1 MRQISE
7 APPVIGI
14 VANPASGHDIRRLT
28 SGASV
33 YSAADKVNCVE
44 RLLGALG
51 ATGVTRVLMM
61 PDRAGIA
68 VRLRKAVELN
78 RRRGNARWPRVDFID
93 MPVLEDD
100 RDTVRAVREMRAA
113 GVAMIVVLG
122 GDGTHR
128 AVALASGDIP
138 LATLSTGTNNAFPAL
153 GEATVVGLA
162 AGLAITGRVK
172 PACIHNKC
180 LRVTH
185 PGGESMALVD
195 VGVMPAEHIGA
206 RAVYAADAVE
216 AVFAAFAE
224 PDAIGLSAIAAACGP
239 VARTAPFGRW
249 VRRGAGTARLAAI
262 SPGLV
267 QAVEIAASGLMQPGI
282 AFELGTQPAILA
294 LDGEPEIVLD
304 GRGPASVLLALDGP
318 ITLDVAATLAAAHA
332 ADALVVTAGPEPALR
347 DSPPAAP
354 GQTGADHTIAP
365 A

>member
-1 MRQISE
+1 MRNVSN
-7 APPVIGI
+7 APPLIGI

-51 ATGVTRVLMM
+51 ATGVPRVLTM

-68 VRLRKAVELN
+68 VRLRKAADLN
-78 RRRGNARWPRVDFID
+78 RRRPGVRWPQVDFID
-93 MPVLEDD
+93 MPVLEDA

-113 GVAMIVVLG
+113 GVAIIVVLG

-128 AVALASGDIP
+128 AVALASGDVP

-162 AGLAITGRVK
+162 AGLAATGRIQ
-172 PACIHNKC
+172 PALVRNKC

-185 PGGESMALVD
+185 PSGEAMALVD

-206 RAVYAADAVE
+206 RAVCTADAVE
-216 AVFAAFAE
+216 TVFAAFAQ

-239 VARTAPFGRW
+239 VSRSAPVGRW
-249 VRRGAGTARLAAI
+249 VRLGAGTARLAAT

-267 QAVEIAASGLMQPGI
+267 QAVAVAASGPMQPGE
-282 AFELGTQPAILA
+282 AFALGTRPAILA

-304 GRGPASVLLALDGP
+304 GRGPACVRLALDGP

-332 ADALVVTAGPEPALR
+332 ADALAVTAPQEPALR
-347 DSPPAAP
+347 DGPPAAP
-354 GQTGADHTIAP
+354 GPTGADRTIAP

>member
-1 MRQISE
+1 MKSKFRQIALLGKYHLNS
-7 APPVIGI
+7 GSS
-14 VANPASGHDIRRLT
+14 ANPSSRQTIENIAEFLHTLGCEVILEHDT
-28 SGASV
+28 
-33 YSAADKVNCVE
+33 
-44 RLLGALG
+44 
-51 ATGVTRVLMM
+51 
-61 PDRAGIA
+61 
-68 VRLRKAVELN
+68 
-78 RRRGNARWPRVDFID
+78 
-93 MPVLEDD
+93 
-100 RDTVRAVREMRAA
+100 AA
-113 GVAMIVVLG
+113 GTGLSGYPVMRMEEIGKSCDLAIVLG

-162 AGLAITGRVK
+162 AGLAATGRVM

-180 LRVTH
+180 LRITH

-239 VARTAPFGRW
+239 IARTAPFGRW
-249 VRRGAGTARLAAI
+249 VRQGAGTARLAAI

-267 QAVEIAASGLMQPGI
+267 QAVDVAASGLMQPGI
-282 AFELGTQPAILA
+282 AFELGSKPAILA

-304 GRGPASVLLALDGP
+304 GRGPASVRLALDGP
-318 ITLDVAATLAAAHA
+318 ITLDVATTLAAAHA
-332 ADALVVTAGPEPALR
+332 ADALVVTARPEPALR
-347 DSPPAAP
+347 DGPPAAP
-354 GQTGADHTIAP
+354 GPTGADRTIAP

>member
-33 YSAADKVNCVE
+33 YSAAEKVNCVE

-68 VRLRKAVELN
+68 ARLRKAVELN
-78 RRRGNARWPRVDFID
+78 RRRGHPRWPQVDFID
-93 MPVLEDD
+93 MPVLEDA
-100 RDTVRAVREMRAA
+100 RDTVRAVQAMRAA

-128 AVALASGDIP
+128 AVSLAAGDIP

-162 AGLAITGRVK
+162 AGLAVTGRVE
-172 PACIHNKC
+172 PVTAHNKC
-180 LRVTH
+180 LRVAH
-185 PGGESMALVD
+185 PDGEAMALVD

-206 RAVYAADAVE
+206 RAVCAANDVDT
-216 AVFAAFAE
+216 VFAAFAE

-239 VARTAPFGRW
+239 VSRTVPFGRW
-249 VRRGAGTARLAAI
+249 VRRGAGIRRLAAI

-282 AFELGTQPAILA
+282 AFELGAQPAILA

-304 GRGPASVLLALDGP
+304 GRGPASIHLALDGP

-332 ADALVVTAGPEPALR
+332 ADAFVVSAFPEPALR
-347 DSPPAAP
+347 DGQSAAP
-354 GQTGADHTIAP
+354 GPTGADPLIAP